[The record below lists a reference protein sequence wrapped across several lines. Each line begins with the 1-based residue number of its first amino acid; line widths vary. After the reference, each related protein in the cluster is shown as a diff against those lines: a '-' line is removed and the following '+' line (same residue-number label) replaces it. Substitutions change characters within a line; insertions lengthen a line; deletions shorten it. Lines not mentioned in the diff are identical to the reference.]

1 MSTKETKKKKV
12 NIDGK
17 EYDLESLSDQAKN
30 MVGFIQRLDQEAAEM
45 KFQLDKAG
53 LAKKQAIIDLKK
65 EADKAD

>member
-1 MSTKETKKKKV
+1 MSTKETQKKKV

-45 KFQLDKAG
+45 EFQLDKAG
-53 LAKKQAIIDLKK
+53 LAKKQAIIDLKQ
-65 EADKAD
+65 EVDKAD

>member
-1 MSTKETKKKKV
+1 MSTKETQKKKV

>member
-1 MSTKETKKKKV
+1 MSTKETQKKKV

-45 KFQLDKAG
+45 KVQLDKAG

>member
-1 MSTKETKKKKV
+1 MSTKETQKKKV

-53 LAKKQAIIDLKK
+53 LAKKQAIIDLKQ
-65 EADKAD
+65 EVDKAD

>member
-1 MSTKETKKKKV
+1 MSAKEIQKKKV

-53 LAKKQAIIDLKK
+53 LAKKQAIIDLKQ
-65 EADKAD
+65 EVDKAD

>member
-1 MSTKETKKKKV
+1 MSTKETQKKKV

-65 EADKAD
+65 EANKAG